1 MKPSFDDE
9 DFCNRVERILCMCD
23 EFFERSTGLTIHDTW
38 CDDMENKW
46 FKEESEHCLIGKCE
60 SWQDV
65 RNKLSEHYG
74 WEDGWTSA
82 DEE

>member
-9 DFCNRVERILCMCD
+9 DFGNRVERILCMLD
-23 EFFERSTGLTIHDTW
+23 HVHESKSIDIHDTW

-46 FKEESEHCLIGKCE
+46 FKEESEDCLIGKCE